1 MPTLS
6 KRSLDNLAQCHP
18 DLQKVAK
25 AAIVNFDFVVT
36 CGHRG
41 KAAQNEAYAKG
52 NSKLRWPDSLHNKT
66 PSLAFDAAPYPID
79 WNDIKRFDQMGKVML
94 AAAKTVGVKI
104 VWGGSWKN
112 FKDRPHFE
120 LA

>member
-1 MPTLS
+1 MPTFS

-25 AAIVNFDFVVT
+25 EAIRHFDFVIT
-36 CGHRG
+36 TGHRN
-41 KAAQNEAYAKG
+41 KADQNKAFASG
-52 NSKLRWPDSLHNKT
+52 HSKLQYPHSKHNKK

-79 WNDIKRFDQMGKVML
+79 WEDIARFDEMGKVMK

-104 VWGGSWKN
+104 TWGGSWKS

-120 LA
+120 VG